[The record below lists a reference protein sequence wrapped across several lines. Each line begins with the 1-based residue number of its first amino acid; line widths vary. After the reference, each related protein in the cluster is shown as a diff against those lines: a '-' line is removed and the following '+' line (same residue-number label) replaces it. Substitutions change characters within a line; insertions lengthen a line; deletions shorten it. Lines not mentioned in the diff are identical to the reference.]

1 MNIKKKISFFALF
14 LISSFFIVGEVKGYY
29 CSEDGTRCV
38 DSSGTSVGGQ
48 ADLTPDKL
56 STLEEDRVHS
66 YRITLVK
73 QDGTKVAGPK
83 NVTFGDKNS
92 NFSNT
97 NFHYNTYKFGSFNVN
112 KPANGKIKEN
122 FISHYESS
130 DKDYY
135 KYIEKQIIDYVKSW
149 DSSKKTGTNPL
160 VNALGFNTNID
171 YYIEKN
177 EYLFAIVEKNYE
189 VAFSSPPSEKK
200 PKSITY
206 AVMCETADYKKI
218 YNDLWKDL
226 YKYEQKKAADYAC
239 DDSNSN
245 APIIV
250 NAGGTAFNEV
260 YIDRTINYYV
270 GTGSEIAQLIEYV
283 SNSNIVPKTNYYASD
298 VWNLKFSRDGGSLE
312 LFGKKLMVDENG
324 LDLNFTPL
332 EQIAPLCSNNDL
344 SCVYNKKYG
353 YAYGLISIT
362 SKSTSEKCESKKD
375 ADRLNRAWDG
385 KKCCKPGEVLNVNGK
400 CTSSACK
407 NEAQANNLG
416 VSWDSKNKKCCSKGQ
431 LFNGNNCSSLIPNLN
446 SIQTTYKFKTYA
458 GINSCKDGGVDS
470 TLTNFDWSKIASNND
485 TAMKIYSS
493 ASGNESISIKKD
505 ADKDAANYVLFNNK
519 YLVNYGQNSLYCTEY
534 LYTQFYG
541 FKINF
546 SDLFSGKFVAINN
559 KPFLQKAISCYIE
572 GTDKSKK
579 ETLKKYIEGLTSS
592 SKISFSFMKNSQY
605 NSSYEF
611 SEPKISILGNA
622 SYSTG
627 ATIYGV
633 EYTNVSATVQ
643 YNFTKSNISNNY
655 INILTAKKITDN
667 SSLKESKAYKSLEKD
682 HIGLSTQ
689 APTGTYQN
697 NILINDLDGAIKN
710 MTQSSSNSKNVNN
723 VNSDVSTGICNFTWR
738 IVTKT
743 IASCNEE
750 YQKLLKNFNQVH
762 SVVGY
767 FGSYINNKSLC
778 SISVFL
784 GKMTKGTCSGIA
796 NMNGTITTTFM
807 PEENVTKIQF
817 NNYGVKGNT
826 NASCDFDI
834 EVKDYELIFRPISLS
849 DPFPGSNGKG
859 RTPNSKVWD
868 TNKIDTY
875 IKNRQDAYTKKPLY
889 SVTLTPSQIQKI
901 RGYNKTY
908 KYDDFNLKC
917 VGSKTGTAC
926 YSSFIRTY
934 LNTNKSVCAN
944 TNDQS
949 EKSFNSC
956 ADYSKRQ

>member
-14 LISSFFIVGEVKGYY
+14 LISSFFIIDEVKGYY

-38 DSSGTSVGGQ
+38 DSSGTSVGSQ
-48 ADLTPDKL
+48 ASLTPEKL
-56 STLEEDRVHS
+56 STLEEDAVHS

-73 QDGTKVAGPK
+73 KDGTKVAGPK
-83 NVTFGDKNS
+83 NVTFGS
-92 NFSNT
+92 SFSNT
-97 NFHYNTYKFGSFNVN
+97 NFHYNTYKFSNSFNVN
-112 KPANGKIKEN
+112 KPANGKISEE

-135 KYIEKQIIDYVKSW
+135 KYIEEQITAYVKSW

-160 VNALGFNTNID
+160 VNDLGFNTTINE
-171 YYIEKN
+171 YIENK

-189 VAFSSPPSEKK
+189 VAFSSPPSEN
-200 PKSITY
+200 PTPITY
-206 AVMCETADYKKI
+206 AMMCETADYKKI
-218 YNDLWKDL
+218 YKDL
-226 YKYEQKKAADYAC
+226 GGDVAYAC
-239 DDSNSN
+239 NNPRGEYVNS
-245 APIIV
+245 PS
-250 NAGGTAFNEV
+250 TPAFYEV

-270 GTGSEIAQLIEYV
+270 GTGSEIARLIEYV
-283 SNSNIVPKTNYYASD
+283 SNSDNNVPKTNYSASD
-298 VWNLKFSRDGGSLE
+298 VGNLKFRGSGGSLE

-324 LDLNFTPL
+324 LNLKFTPL
-332 EQIAPLCSNNDL
+332 EQIAPLCSNDDL
-344 SCVYNKKYG
+344 SCVYDKRYG
-353 YAYGLISIT
+353 YAYGLISIN
-362 SKSTSEKCESKKD
+362 SKSITNKCESKKD

-431 LFNGNNCSSLIPNLN
+431 LFNGNNCSSLIPSLS

-458 GINSCKDGGVDS
+458 GINSCQAGGVDS
-470 TLTNFDWSKIASNND
+470 TLTNFDWSKIARD
-485 TAMKIYSS
+485 DKTATKNYYN
-493 ASGNESISIKKD
+493 ASGNESSSIKKD

-541 FKINF
+541 FKTNF
-546 SDLFSGKFVAINN
+546 SDLFSGKFVAIDN
-559 KPFLQKAISCYIE
+559 KPSLKKVISCYIE
-572 GTDKSKK
+572 GTDKSKE

-592 SKISFSFMKNSQY
+592 LKIGFSFMKNSQY

-611 SEPKISILGNA
+611 SEPKISILENA

-627 ATIYGV
+627 TTIYGLG
-633 EYTNVSATVQ
+633 YTSVLAVVQ

-655 INILTAKKITDN
+655 INILTAKKITDFN
-667 SSLKESKAYKSLEKD
+667 SSLNKSKAYKSLEKD

-697 NILINDLDGAIKN
+697 NILINGLDGAIKK
-710 MTQSSSNSKNVNN
+710 MTQSSSNSKNAN
-723 VNSDVSTGICNFTWR
+723 DISTGICGITRTFETD
-738 IVTKT
+738 T
-743 IASCNEE
+743 IGSCNIAYSKYIHFNSE
-750 YQKLLKNFNQVH
+750 YE
-762 SVVGY
+762 VVGY
-767 FGSYINNKSLC
+767 DGGYKNHNC
-778 SISVFL
+778 RMTVFL
-784 GKMTKGTCSGIA
+784 KVKNGVMTESFCNSIEWGSGG
-796 NMNGTITTTFM
+796 NVKTSFM
-807 PEENVTKIQF
+807 PEKNITKIQF

-834 EVKDYELIFRPISLS
+834 EVKDYELVFRPISLS
-849 DPFPGSNGKG
+849 DPFPGTNGKG

-868 TNKIDTY
+868 TDKIDTY
-875 IKNRQDAYTKKPLY
+875 IKKRQDAYTKKPLY
-889 SVTLTPSQIQKI
+889 SVTLTPSQIKSI
-901 RGYNKTY
+901 RKYNKNH
-908 KYDDFNLKC
+908 KYDDFNFTC

-926 YSSFIRTY
+926 YSIFLRNPKYSEIV
-934 LNTNKSVCAN
+934 NTGKSNCYN
-944 TNDQS
+944 ENDQS

>member
-29 CSEDGTRCV
+29 CSNDGSMCV
-38 DSSGTSVGGQ
+38 DSSGTSVGSQ
-48 ADLTPDKL
+48 ASLTPDRL
-56 STLEEDRVHS
+56 STLEEDTVHS

-83 NVTFGDKNS
+83 NVTFGRS
-92 NFSNT
+92 FSNT

-112 KPANGKIKEN
+112 KPANDKISEKL
-122 FISHYESS
+122 ISHYESS

-135 KYIEKQIIDYVKSW
+135 KYIESQIIDYVKSW
-149 DSSKKTGTNPL
+149 DNSKKTGTNHL
-160 VNALGFNTNID
+160 VNALGFNTTINK
-171 YYIEKN
+171 YIENK

-189 VAFSSPPSEKK
+189 VAFSSPPVEN
-200 PKSITY
+200 PLPITY
-206 AVMCETADYKKI
+206 AMMCETADYKKI
-218 YNDLWKDL
+218 YKDL
-226 YKYEQKKAADYAC
+226 GGDVAYAC
-239 DDSNSN
+239 NNPRGEYVNS
-245 APIIV
+245 PF
-250 NAGGTAFNEV
+250 TPAFNEV
-260 YIDRTINYYV
+260 NIERTINYYV
-270 GTGSEIAQLIEYV
+270 GTGSEIARLIEYV
-283 SNSNIVPKTNYYASD
+283 SNSNFVPKTEYYASD
-298 VWNLKFSRDGGSLE
+298 VWNLKFSSDGGSLKI
-312 LFGKKLMVDENG
+312 FGKKLMVDENG
-324 LDLNFTPL
+324 LDLEFTPL
-332 EQIAPLCSNNDL
+332 KQIAPLCENDNL
-344 SCVYNKKYG
+344 SCIYNTSYG
-353 YAYGLISIT
+353 YAYGLIRIT

-431 LFNGNNCSSLIPNLN
+431 LFNGNNCSSLIPSLN

-458 GINSCKDGGVDS
+458 GINSCQAGGVDS
-470 TLTNFDWSKIASNND
+470 TLTNFDWSKIARDNN

-493 ASGNESISIKKD
+493 ASGNESSSVKKD
-505 ADKDAANYVLFNNK
+505 ADKNAVNYVLFNNK

-534 LYTQFYG
+534 LYTKFYN
-541 FKINF
+541 FKTNF
-546 SDLFSGKFVAINN
+546 GDLFSGKFVAINN
-559 KPFLQKAISCYIE
+559 KPFLQKVISCYIE
-572 GTDKSKK
+572 GTGKSKE

-592 SKISFSFMKNSQY
+592 SKIGFSFMKNSQY

-633 EYTNVSATVQ
+633 EYTSVSATVQ

-710 MTQSSSNSKNVNN
+710 MTQSSSNSKNVSSN
-723 VNSDVSTGICNFTWR
+723 VSAGICNFTLR
-738 IVTKT
+738 ITTDT
-743 IASCNEE
+743 IASCNEK
-750 YQKLLKNFNQVH
+750 YQEQIKDFNQSF

-767 FGSYINNKSLC
+767 YGSYINSKSLC

-784 GKMTKGTCSGIA
+784 GNMTEKACSGMA
-796 NMNGTITTTFM
+796 NSTSTVTTTFIS
-807 PEENVTKIQF
+807 EDNTTKIQF
-817 NNYGVKGNT
+817 NNSGVKGNT

-834 EVKDYELIFRPISLS
+834 EVKDYELVFRPISLS
-849 DPFPGSNGKG
+849 NPFPGSNGKG
-859 RTPNSKVWD
+859 RTPNSKVW
-868 TNKIDTY
+868 TTKKIETY

-889 SVTLTPSQIQKI
+889 SVTLTSSQIKNI
-901 RGYNKTY
+901 RKYNKSH

-934 LNTNKSVCAN
+934 LNKAKSVCDN
-944 TNDQS
+944 TNNQS
-949 EKSFNSC
+949 ASAFNSC